1 MDKSVFINDVQ
12 PFSTSFSDSGL
23 FGLKLAGLVS
33 HVNEIVNAGA
43 RILSG
48 LRNVSD
54 ADVQTAKASLKSR
67 LARRFSNA
75 GKRNE

>member
-1 MDKSVFINDVQ
+1 MIQ
-12 PFSTSFSDSGL
+12 
-23 FGLKLAGLVS
+23 
-33 HVNEIVNAGA
+33 VNEIVNAGA
-43 RILSG
+43 KILSG